1 MLICSCSSI
10 LLFIYY
16 LLCDV
21 ICYYYLLCDVVGS
34 DYTIQLLQTEPTSEP
49 VVVVE
54 PAAPDEEPAHK
65 DKDADDEGDEEEEE
79 GSEELHNQ
87 PEQVGISC

>member
-10 LLFIYY
+10 LLFIFY

-21 ICYYYLLCDVVGS
+21 VCYYYLLCDVVGS

-65 DKDADDEGDEEEEE
+65 EKDDDEGEEEEE
-79 GSEELHNQ
+79 SSEELHNQ